1 MYNTILFIVIISLLC
16 CISVHCYTLRTRIIH
31 CYTLRSRSQALK
43 ALVKVTNT
51 DANKT
56 IEIEAGQPL
65 SLACTRSDLRL
76 SFQCKQGHCLSCE
89 VMMSNKK
96 VRACQTKVPATKSIT
111 VAKIKK

>member
-1 MYNTILFIVIISLLC
+1 MYNIFLIVIIFLLC
-16 CISVHCYTLRTRIIH
+16 FLSVHCYTLRTRIR

-65 SLACTRSDLRL
+65 SLACVRSDLRL